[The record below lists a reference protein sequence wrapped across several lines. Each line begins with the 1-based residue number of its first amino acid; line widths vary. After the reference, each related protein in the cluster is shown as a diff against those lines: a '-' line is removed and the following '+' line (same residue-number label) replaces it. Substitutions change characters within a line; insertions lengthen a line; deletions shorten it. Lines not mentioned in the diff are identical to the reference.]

1 MASAPSQTHFSPA
14 FNEHELVALVRNGS
28 DRAFEE
34 LYSRYRPRISAYI
47 FGMVNDHARAED
59 IAQEVFISALRRL
72 RQTERPIAFKPW
84 IYEIAKNAC
93 IDEFRRTRRARE
105 VPLETSAESSGED
118 PVLISTA
125 PTPDVAVAGKQ
136 SLQDLRGAFHGLSE
150 HHHQVIVMREFEGL
164 SYNQIGEK
172 LGMTRPVVES
182 TLFRARRKLGEEYDE
197 LVSGRRCAHVQELI
211 AGDDKQPLM
220 KLGIRQRRQLA
231 RHLSHCQPCR
241 REARMAGIDDSLFQA
256 PGIAG
261 KIAALLPIPWLWRR
275 RSGGDRGATAAANS
289 HSLPSLQSL
298 VQFAGMVAPSTDFG
312 RLAAAAGA
320 LAAAIGGGVVVA
332 GADQPAQVSRVPAHI
347 APAASTSTRS
357 ALSHTANATTALA
370 SAWTAK
376 QAGTMGLARAKA
388 GTVQG
393 GPVKASSAQRAKLG
407 SQGPGTAGTSG
418 ANSPAGSTGH
428 KSSAGPNASG
438 SATGA
443 GSHQL
448 KIGGVTVSTSTP
460 DPSSPSV
467 STPGVTAGKIKVPS
481 VSVKLPKL
489 PSGAAP
495 KPGAGTQT
503 PSGTPAGTVGTVVK
517 GATGAVQ
524 GVTGSLPKVTPPL
537 GH

>member
-1 MASAPSQTHFSPA
+1 MASALSPTHFSPA
-14 FNEHELVALVRNGS
+14 SNEHELVALVRNGS

-34 LYSRYRPRISAYI
+34 LYARYRPRISGYI
-47 FGMVNDHARAED
+47 FGMVHDHARAED

-93 IDEFRRTRRARE
+93 IDEFRRARRGRE
-105 VPLETSAESSGED
+105 VPLEAPAESND
-118 PVLISTA
+118 DDRVLISTA

-136 SLQDLRGAFHGLSE
+136 SLQDLQGAFHGLSE

-182 TLFRARRKLGEEYDE
+182 TLFRARRRLSEEYDE
-197 LVSGRRCAHVQELI
+197 LVSGRRCAHAQELI
-211 AGDDKQPLM
+211 AVDDKQPLL

-275 RSGGDRGATAAANS
+275 RSGEDRSAAVAASS
-289 HSLPSLQSL
+289 HSLPSFQSL
-298 VQFAGMVAPSTDFG
+298 VQFAGMIAPSTDFG

-332 GADQPAQVSRVPAHI
+332 GASQPPRVTPLPAHI

-357 ALSHTANATTALA
+357 AASATAKATTA
-370 SAWTAK
+370 SATGWTAK
-376 QAGTMGLARAKA
+376 RAGISALGKAKA
-388 GTVQG
+388 GMVHG
-393 GPVKASSAQRAKLG
+393 GPVGASGAQRAKLG
-407 SQGPGTAGTSG
+407 TQAPGAAGTS
-418 ANSPAGSTGH
+418 SAGSSSSTGDH
-428 KSSAGPNASG
+428 QGSAGPSSSG
-438 SATGA
+438 SAAGS

-448 KIGGVTVSTSTP
+448 RIGGVSVSASSP
-460 DPSSPSV
+460 NASSPSI
-467 STPGVTAGKIKVPS
+467 STPGITAGKVKVPS
-481 VSVKLPKL
+481 VTVKLPNL
-489 PSGAAP
+489 AAP
-495 KPGAGTQT
+495 PSAGTQT
-503 PSGTPAGTVGTVVK
+503 PSGTPGGPVGQVLK
-517 GATGAVQ
+517 GAGGAVQ
-524 GVTGSLPKVTPPL
+524 GATGTLPKVPSPL